1 MSTLFYLAYGSN
13 LHPRWL
19 QSRVP
24 SAEIVQK
31 TSLDGWSLRFNKH
44 SHTDGSAKCNIL
56 ETGNTS
62 DCVHGVVYRLKT
74 IEKAALDKAEGGY
87 DCVNIHLPE
96 FGEIMVYLAKSA
108 IINNELQPYSWYR
121 DIVIAGAILHGLP
134 AKYVSQL
141 KEITAIPD
149 PDASRER
156 KHRAIVWPET
166 V

>member
-1 MSTLFYLAYGSN
+1 MSTLLYLAYGSN

-56 ETGNTS
+56 ETGNAN

-74 IEKAALDKAEGGY
+74 IEKAALDRAEGGY
-87 DCVNIHLPE
+87 NCVDVNLPDL
-96 FGEIMVYLAKSA
+96 GQVMVYLARTA
-108 IINNELQPYSWYR
+108 NINNELRPYSWYR

-134 AKYVSQL
+134 ENYINRIKTVEA
-141 KEITAIPD
+141 ITDTD
-149 PDASRER
+149 PARER
-156 KHRAIVWPET
+156 EHRSIVWPES